1 MRASTRK
8 ASIDGKSRPSP
19 LLAQRA
25 SEDLLQL
32 DEAFNTVRTVIPGIQ
47 KGLDASLIYMQL
59 IEKRGEQMTHTSI
72 QGIRSQ
78 EFSHAKNVY
87 THFQTVLSALEHTIQ
102 IMDSLNDHKL
112 KLPAFRTPVAFDS
125 VTFAKATRSASVSN
139 PSTSLLDGQ
148 LPKRPFIPT
157 SQSHISQHAATI
169 SPKAVHTTTLTTST
183 PTPPKMHPHP
193 STRTQ
198 RMFPWMSS
206 RRSSSPMPST
216 SHTHPQT
223 TL

>member
-8 ASIDGKSRPSP
+8 ASIDGKSRPTP

-25 SEDLLQL
+25 SEDLQQL
-32 DEAFNTVRTVIPGIQ
+32 DESFNKVRNAIPNIQ

-59 IEKRGEQMTHTSI
+59 IETRGKQVTHSSI

-78 EFSHAKNVY
+78 EFAHAKNVY
-87 THFQTVLSALEHTIQ
+87 THFQSIVAVLEQTIE

-112 KLPAFRTPVAFDS
+112 RIAALRTPVAFDS
-125 VTFAKATRSASVSN
+125 VAFAKATRSASISN
-139 PSTSLLDGQ
+139 PSTPLLDGHV
-148 LPKRPFIPT
+148 PKRPITPT
-157 SQSHISQHAATI
+157 SHSATT
-169 SPKAVHTTTLTTST
+169 SPKAAPAPTHTM
-183 PTPPKMHPHP
+183 PPHP

-198 RMFPWMSS
+198 RMFPWLSS
-206 RRSSSPMPST
+206 RIPHNPHQL
-216 SHTHPQT
+216 SHNTLQT